1 MRNTELTAK
10 QKNSNLLVYV
20 ILTVLAIIWLI
31 PFVWVVLTSFRAE
44 QGSFVSN
51 FFPKSYTLNNYKK
64 LFTDTSIFNFNRWFW
79 NTFLVASV
87 SCVLTTILNLSTAY
101 VISRM
106 KFKMRKIFLNVAL
119 ILGMFPAFMSM
130 IAVYYVLKSIYLTQS
145 LLALIIV
152 YSASAGLQFYV
163 AKGFFDTI
171 PHALDESARLDG
183 ASNAQVL
190 WKIIMPLSKPI
201 VVYTA
206 LTSFMAPWMDF
217 IFSKMIMGTEYS
229 KYTVAV
235 GLYTMLDKE
244 NIDACFT
251 LFAAGSVCIAIPI
264 TLLFMFMQKFYVD
277 GIAAGAVKG

>member
-1 MRNTELTAK
+1 MRNNGLTSK
-10 QKNSNLLVYV
+10 QKSSNLLVYV
-20 ILTVLAIIWLI
+20 ILTILAIIWLI

-51 FFPKSYTLNNYKK
+51 FFPKSYTLNNYKR

-79 NTFLVASV
+79 NTFLVACV
-87 SCVLTTILNLSTAY
+87 SCILSTLLNLSTAY

-106 KFKMRKIFLNVAL
+106 RFKMRKIFMNVAL
-119 ILGMFPAFMSM
+119 TLGMFPAFMSM

-171 PHALDESARLDG
+171 PRSLDEAARLDG
-183 ASNAQVL
+183 ASNAQVF

-206 LTSFMAPWMDF
+206 LVSFITPWIDF
-217 IFSKMIMGTEYS
+217 IFSKMIMGTEYN

-235 GLYTMLDKE
+235 GLFTMLDKE
-244 NIDACFT
+244 NIDSCFT
-251 LFAAGSVCIAIPI
+251 MFAAGSVCVAIPI
-264 TLLFMFMQKFYVD
+264 TILFMFMQRFYVE
-277 GIAAGAVKG
+277 GITGGAVKG